1 MCIRDSSKVG
11 LDLLLIVKILIKSLS
26 FFLKGETA
34 NASVTITVV
43 NVNEAP
49 SFTLSSY
56 SGVIAENSVNG
67 VDIITIPAT
76 DPDSGDTLTYSLSGS
91 GTFRLIRA

>member
-1 MCIRDSSKVG
+1 M
-11 LDLLLIVKILIKSLS
+11 
-26 FFLKGETA
+26 
-34 NASVTITVV
+34 
-43 NVNEAP
+43 NEAP

-76 DPDSGDTLTYSLSGS
+76 DPDSGDMLTYSLSGS
-91 GTFRLIRA
+91 GTFRLIEDREIRS